1 MSFACVN
8 THLPFAFTQSQI
20 ACVYCKNP
28 AFKNINI
35 SVALKCNFVLA
46 CLQGLSQNSGKKK
59 KKAACMNLDSLQAGQ
74 RTTTFVIKPFQ
85 TNNLNNHGVFL
96 KLDNTYIQFI
106 FSLFKELIKYFYEK
120 KGVW

>member
-1 MSFACVN
+1 MGFACVN
-8 THLPFAFTQSQI
+8 THLLFAFTQSQI
-20 ACVYCKNP
+20 ACVYCRNP

-59 KKAACMNLDSLQAGQ
+59 RSAYMNLDSLQAGQ
-74 RTTTFVIKPFQ
+74 RTITFVIKPFQ

-106 FSLFKELIKYFYEK
+106 FSLFKELIQFFNEK